1 MEEGEAPSGVGAEEG
16 EAPRAVADE
25 TRLRSNSRS
34 GPSAAQTPPARARA
48 GAYAG
53 LLAGWAS
60 GGIGART
67 ASSAPPKTS
76 AYSLGGYGGLRRG
89 RDDVSRTV
97 FGDGRDKK
105 RRRVHD
111 ERASTSPRPCLF
123 WRRGACTKGDACGY
137 VHGDSRVPCTQFASA
152 AGCRFG
158 DECAFRHVPGSNP
171 RRDARAAPNRLTRRS
186 ETEFVSAPD
195 PFATHAENCGCE
207 TCRPSRYRPVVDLAD
222 LADSDGEEGEMRVV
236 QASVSDERFGGGA
249 EASSRQDSRGVLDAV
264 ASEEERKRRDAAL
277 ASCALIASPAMRET
291 WRAFADLEVR
301 RAQRSGPA
309 PAPYKRW

>member
-1 MEEGEAPSGVGAEEG
+1 MEEGEAPSGGGAEEG

-25 TRLRSNSRS
+25 TRVRSNSRS
-34 GPSAAQTPPARARA
+34 GPSAAQTPPASARA
-48 GAYAG
+48 GAYAS

-60 GGIGART
+60 GGVGART

-89 RDDVSRTV
+89 RDDASRAS
-97 FGDGRDKK
+97 FGDRRDNK

-111 ERASTSPRPCLF
+111 KNASTTPRPCLF

-152 AGCRFG
+152 TGCRFG

-171 RRDARAAPNRLTRRS
+171 RRDAKARVAPEEKKN
-186 ETEFVSAPD
+186 

>member
-1 MEEGEAPSGVGAEEG
+1 MEEGEAPSGGGAEEG

-25 TRLRSNSRS
+25 TRVRSNSRS
-34 GPSAAQTPPARARA
+34 GPSAAQTPPASARA
-48 GAYAG
+48 GAYAS

-60 GGIGART
+60 GGVGARP
-67 ASSAPPKTS
+67 ARSAPPKTS

-89 RDDVSRTV
+89 RDDASRAS
-97 FGDGRDKK
+97 FGDRRDNK

-111 ERASTSPRPCLF
+111 KNASTTPRPCLF

-152 AGCRFG
+152 TGCRFG

-171 RRDARAAPNRLTRRS
+171 RRDAKARVAPEEKKN
-186 ETEFVSAPD
+186 

-207 TCRPSRYRPVVDLAD
+207 TCRPSRYRPVAEC
-222 LADSDGEEGEMRVV
+222 AESDGEEGEMRVV
-236 QASVSDERFGGGA
+236 RTSVADEPFRRGGG
-249 EASSRQDSRGVLDAV
+249 VLEGLEGLEGSAD
-264 ASEEERKRRDAAL
+264 EEKKNARDATSATL
-277 ASCALIASPAMRET
+277 ATGAVIASPAMRET
-291 WRAFADLEVR
+291 WRAFADPEVR

-309 PAPYKRW
+309 PAPYKRA

>member
-152 AGCRFG
+152 TGCRFG

-171 RRDARAAPNRLTRRS
+171 RRDAKARVAPEEKKN
-186 ETEFVSAPD
+186 

-207 TCRPSRYRPVVDLAD
+207 TCRPSRYRPVAEC
-222 LADSDGEEGEMRVV
+222 AESDGEEGEMRVV
-236 QASVSDERFGGGA
+236 RTSVADEPFRRGGG
-249 EASSRQDSRGVLDAV
+249 VLEGLEGLEGSAD
-264 ASEEERKRRDAAL
+264 EEKKNARDATSATL
-277 ASCALIASPAMRET
+277 ATCAVIASPAMRET
-291 WRAFADLEVR
+291 WRAFADPEVR

-309 PAPYKRW
+309 PAPYKRA